1 MSAPSATYRLQFN
14 RDFTFAQAAELVDY
28 LAQLGVSHVYASPFL
43 KARPGST
50 HGYDIID
57 HNKLNP
63 EIGERDD
70 LVRLSD
76 ALKQRGMGL
85 VLDFVPN
92 HMGVGPDNDWWA
104 DVLQWGRLSPYAGF
118 FDVDWRSPRADLT
131 GKVLL
136 PVLGD
141 QYGIILAKG
150 EIRLG
155 FEADTGSFSA
165 RY

>member
-1 MSAPSATYRLQFN
+1 MSAPNATYRLQLN
-14 RDFTFAQAAELVDY
+14 RDFTFAKAETLVDY
-28 LAQLGVSHVYASPFL
+28 LAELGVSHLYASPFL

-70 LVRLSD
+70 LVGLSD
-76 ALKQRGMGL
+76 RLNQRGMGL

-92 HMGVGPDNDWWA
+92 HMGVGPDNAWWV
-104 DVLQWGRLSPYAGF
+104 DVLEWGRLSPYAGF
-118 FDVDWRSPRADLT
+118 FDIDWRSPRPDLT

-136 PVLGD
+136 PVRGD
-141 QYGIILAKG
+141 
-150 EIRLG
+150 
-155 FEADTGSFSA
+155 
-165 RY
+165 